1 MIKVKVGTKEDIY
14 IYIYVFS
21 RYRGSPFFLDLS
33 ATRREISDQKAF
45 RLWGKGGGIQVPVF
59 ENTVIRLGSD
69 ITEGSFLYVPE
80 AGTHLLRRDLIIQL
94 GMGLGI
100 EKGPVKV
107 LVTYLTE
114 EEEKKIDPRV

>member
-1 MIKVKVGTKEDIY
+1 MGTKEDIY